1 MIIEVVEIKPED
13 LKKKPIE
20 PMWLNPYAVKDCDC
34 EECVNI
40 IKHDA
45 WFIYNDNDGITDQ
58 RLIEA
63 VSKQNGW
70 IEDDHYVA

>member
-1 MIIEVVEIKPED
+1 MIIGVVEIKPED
-13 LKKKPIE
+13 LKRKPKE
-20 PMWLNPYAVKDCDC
+20 PRFRNPCAHKNCGCVDCT
-34 EECVNI
+34 EI

-70 IEDDHYVA
+70 IEDDHYVS